1 MARGRGRG
9 LAFLDFNENGQVI
22 KQTIPP
28 PSSGQFD
35 DGDSW
40 EDDTSVNKVSNG
52 HRDDLHSAA
61 SSNGYHSAGSSN
73 GYRPAASNNGY
84 RPSAS
89 NNGYRPAASSNG
101 YRPAASNNYRHTA
114 NGDDFSS
121 SSNGVFDNHSSM
133 SKKSWQPDQQRK
145 QSAFRGSRDHDSMN
159 RESPSS
165 LFNNSGED
173 WDSGCEQTENRY
185 QSQSESRFSSR
196 RDQGDGN
203 QNQGRFGN
211 GARFKSGDAGR
222 NVRNGSRFQGDFR
235 KGSDEVSDNLTLGDA
250 PCSEAPYV
258 PPPPPDDETSIF
270 QSIPTGINFSKYDDI
285 PVEISGR
292 AAPHALVHFH
302 EAQFPQ
308 KIMENISRAKYDK
321 PTPIQKNAIPIIQA
335 GRDLMACAQTGS
347 GKTAAFLLPVLKML
361 ILKGV
366 EQCEPGQPQYPQVLI
381 VAPTRELAVQIFMDT
396 RKFAY
401 GTSIRSAVVYGGTSV
416 SSQIRNISCG
426 VHVVV
431 GTPGRLLDF
440 IGRNMINISHVKHF
454 ILDEADRM
462 LDMGFEP
469 DIRKIVNEHGMPS
482 KVNRQTLMFSAT
494 FPDKIQELAAD
505 FLNDYLFLTIGLV
518 GGACSDVEQVIL
530 KVSRQ
535 EKREK
540 LCSFLDEFGSDKT
553 LVFVEQKRNADF
565 LASYLS
571 QNDYKTTSIH
581 GDRLQRER
589 EEALQDFKTG
599 RIPVLIATSVAA
611 RGLDIPNVSQVVNY
625 DLPNSVDEYV
635 HRIGRTGRCGHL
647 GRAISFYSSD
657 SDSSLAKALTKILS
671 DAQQNVPVWL
681 EEEAKMAGFSNSSYS
696 GSNFGGRDR
705 RRNKYNNPEPSN
717 DGSGWQ
723 PISSGIPHKTEMEE
737 ELWE

>member
-1 MARGRGRG
+1 MKRKTRGRGRG
-9 LAFLDFNENGQVI
+9 LAFLDFNENDQVT
-22 KQTIPP
+22 KHSIPP
-28 PSSGQFD
+28 PSSGQFNDECWD
-35 DGDSW
+35 DDY
-40 EDDTSVNKVSNG
+40 SVNNNVTNGNCDNSSPLSNATFYNNVAMNS
-52 HRDDLHSAA
+52 HSD
-61 SSNGYHSAGSSN
+61 SV
-73 GYRPAASNNGY
+73 P
-84 RPSAS
+84 
-89 NNGYRPAASSNG
+89 
-101 YRPAASNNYRHTA
+101 
-114 NGDDFSS
+114 
-121 SSNGVFDNHSSM
+121 
-133 SKKSWQPDQQRK
+133 KKFWRPDQQRK
-145 QSAFRGSRDHDSMN
+145 QPGCRGFRNLNAGRRRD
-159 RESPSS
+159 SPSPS
-165 LFNNSGED
+165 INNSEED
-173 WDSGCEQTENRY
+173 WNSDAEQENKY
-185 QSQSESRFSSR
+185 HSRKEFKFSSG
-196 RDQGDGN
+196 RDQGDSN
-203 QNQGRFGN
+203 QSRPGN
-211 GARFKSGDAGR
+211 GARYKSGNAGC
-222 NVRNGSRFQGDFR
+222 NVRNASRFNVSSC
-235 KGSDEVSDNLTLGDA
+235 KGSDAFDKVPDHMTLGDA
-250 PCSEAPYV
+250 QGGEAPYI
-258 PPPPPDDETSIF
+258 PPPPPEDESAIF
-270 QSIPTGINFSKYDDI
+270 QSIPTGINFAKYDDI

-292 AAPHALVHFH
+292 AAPNGLVDFE
-302 EAQFPQ
+302 EAQFQQ
-308 KIMENISRAKYDK
+308 KIMENIYRAKFEK

-347 GKTAAFLLPVLKML
+347 GKTAAFLLPVLTL
-361 ILKGV
+361 LLQRGV
-366 EQCEPGQPQYPQVLI
+366 KRCEQNLPQYPEILI

-416 SSQIRNISCG
+416 SSQIKNISFG
-426 VHVVV
+426 VHVLV

-440 IGRNMINISHVKHF
+440 IHKNTVNISQVKHF

-469 DIRKIVNEHGMPS
+469 DIRRLVDDHGMPA
-482 KVNRQTLMFSAT
+482 KTQRQTLMFSAT

-518 GGACSDVEQVIL
+518 GGACSDVEQILL

-625 DLPNSVDEYV
+625 DLPSSVDEYV
-635 HRIGRTGRCGHL
+635 HRIGRTGRCGNT

-657 SDSSLAKALTKILS
+657 SDSCLAKALTKILS

-681 EEEAKMAGFSNSSYS
+681 EEEAKMVGLSNGTYSS
-696 GSNFGGRDR
+696 GRFGGRDR
-705 RRNKYNNPEPSN
+705 RRIRSCAPEMVN
-717 DGSGWQ
+717 DGCGWQ
-723 PISSGIPHKTEMEE
+723 PISSGAPPRQAIEEE